1 MSIDDVFSSTFLP
14 PSEMKKPFRT
24 RLKNGPI
31 ICDGA
36 MGTVLDLYEY
46 SERPHEIQNLKNPD
60 IVERIH
66 REYISA
72 GAEVIETNTFSANR
86 FRLKQYHVEDK
97 LREMNLRGVEIA
109 RRAAGDDVYVAGAIG
124 PIGQLLEPIGKVQH
138 ADARQAF
145 KEQAAALL
153 EGGVDLFILET
164 FVDLRELDEAIA
176 AVKELSDLPI
186 VAQKTFPEDGAILA
200 SQFPIEVVEHIMQQ
214 GVDVVGANCTVGPQ
228 RMFSLIRS
236 MYKDGVV
243 LSAQPAAG
251 IPTLLDGRSVYHTSP
266 EYLATYAKQ
275 LVEAGVTLIGACC
288 GSTPAHLRAITE
300 AVKGLKVGR
309 SEVKLRGQVS
319 TAAIEERIEPSVDR
333 RSRFAQ
339 NIGKKFLT
347 TVELDI
353 PRGLDMSSVLEGAT
367 YLQKHGVDAIDISD
381 GARARLRMTSMAISV
396 LIQREVGIEAMTHL
410 TCRDRNLIGLQAE
423 LLSAHAL
430 GLRNILAITGDPA
443 TIGDYPHATSVFDV
457 DSIGLIRA
465 LKRMNEGKDLMGN
478 SIGEPT
484 CFLIA
489 CGANPTTADMDRE
502 ISRLEK
508 KLEAGVDIVFTQP
521 VYELKTLEQFLGRT
535 SHLRFPLMLG
545 VLPLRS
551 YKHAEFLHNEVPG
564 INIPENIRE
573 RIRGA
578 GDKAASVGVQLAIE
592 FLREAKAMVQGVY
605 LLPPFKKYS
614 IVPEILNA
622 L

>member
-1 MSIDDVFSSTFLP
+1 V
-14 PSEMKKPFRT
+14 R
-24 RLKNGPI
+24 
-31 ICDGA
+31 
-36 MGTVLDLYEY
+36 
-46 SERPHEIQNLKNPD
+46 
-60 IVERIH
+60 
-66 REYISA
+66 
-72 GAEVIETNTFSANR
+72 
-86 FRLKQYHVEDK
+86 
-97 LREMNLRGVEIA
+97 
-109 RRAAGDDVYVAGAIG
+109 
-124 PIGQLLEPIGKVQH
+124 
-138 ADARQAF
+138 
-145 KEQAAALL
+145 
-153 EGGVDLFILET
+153 
-164 FVDLRELDEAIA
+164 
-176 AVKELSDLPI
+176 
-186 VAQKTFPEDGAILA
+186 
-200 SQFPIEVVEHIMQQ
+200 
-214 GVDVVGANCTVGPQ
+214 
-228 RMFSLIRS
+228 
-236 MYKDGVV
+236 
-243 LSAQPAAG
+243 
-251 IPTLLDGRSVYHTSP
+251 
-266 EYLATYAKQ
+266 
-275 LVEAGVTLIGACC
+275 
-288 GSTPAHLRAITE
+288 
-300 AVKGLKVGR
+300 GLKVGR
-309 SEVKLRGQVS
+309 TEAKLKER
-319 TAAIEERIEPSVDR
+319 AASAAVEERIEPSIDK

-339 NIGKKFLT
+339 NIGRKFLT

-396 LIQREVGIEAMTHL
+396 LMQREVGIEAMTHL

-430 GLRNILAITGDPA
+430 GLQNILAITGDPA

-465 LKRMNEGKDLMGN
+465 LKAMNEGKDVMGN

-502 ISRLEK
+502 IDRLEK

-521 VYELKTLEQFLGRT
+521 VYELKTLEQFLKKT
-535 SHLRFPLMLG
+535 SHIRFPLMLG

-573 RIRGA
+573 RIRDA
-578 GDKAASVGVQLAIE
+578 GDKAAGVGVQLAIE
-592 FLREAKAMVQGVY
+592 FLREAKAMVQGAY